1 MLESDPEESIAKN
14 SEKFDNFAMVK
25 YRENEK
31 MGTNLALNMNMHH
44 IVLYF
49 VLAEMKLPVSF

>member
-31 MGTNLALNMNMHH
+31 MGTNLALNMHH

>member
-31 MGTNLALNMNMHH
+31 MGTNLALNMHH
-44 IVLYF
+44 IVFYF
-49 VLAEMKLPVSF
+49 VLAEMKLPERF

>member
-31 MGTNLALNMNMHH
+31 MGTNLSDNNSRERLFCVG
-44 IVLYF
+44 I
-49 VLAEMKLPVSF
+49 PVRA

>member
-31 MGTNLALNMNMHH
+31 MDTNLALNMHH